1 MLCCSKSWRFL
12 MEDVTKHTELKVQ
25 DCSKESKN
33 CYNLE
38 NCGSSRVMVLLA
50 CIYLQNN
57 GSC

>member
-1 MLCCSKSWRFL
+1 

-25 DCSKESKN
+25 YCSKESKN